1 MSNECVVDVNDLIV
15 GNEVKTSFSAMEVFS
30 TPRVDGEK
38 DLVGLIYRDMEAYY
52 CKEARDIFISN
63 TDIVSVAPLNPFSQ
77 RVIIN
82 RWFNGELLKY
92 RSRVENVD
100 VVSILSYVIN
110 DGDVDTWLEC
120 MQVVVLPFFKLNN
133 ILNIQLGE

>member
-1 MSNECVVDVNDLIV
+1 MSKLGTVDVSDLV
-15 GNEVKTSFSAMEVFS
+15 VEDMKTTFSAMEVFN
-30 TPRVDGEK
+30 TPRVEDENE
-38 DLVGLIYRDMEAYY
+38 LVALIFRDMEAYY
-52 CKEARDIFISN
+52 CKEARDIFISHP
-63 TDIVSVAPLNPFSQ
+63 DIVSVAPLNPFSQ

-92 RSRVENVD
+92 RGRVEDANVVD
-100 VVSILSYVIN
+100 ILGYIIN
-110 DGDVDTWLEC
+110 DGDTDIWLEC

>member
-1 MSNECVVDVNDLIV
+1 MSNECVVDVNDLV
-15 GNEVKTSFSAMEVFS
+15 KGTEVKSGFSAMEVFS
-30 TPRVDGEK
+30 TPRIEGEK

-52 CKEARDIFISN
+52 CKEARELFIADPN
-63 TDIVSVAPLNPFSQ
+63 IVSVAPLNPFSQ

-92 RSRVENVD
+92 RSRVEDAD
-100 VVSILSYVIN
+100 VVSILGYVIN
-110 DGDVDTWLEC
+110 DGDIDTWLEC
-120 MQVVVLPFFKLNN
+120 MQIVVLPFFKLNN